1 MSTAAGT
8 CPFSGKAP
16 DFDPFGQEYQLDP
29 GAALAQAREEQPI
42 FWDAALGYWVVTR
55 YEDVKGIFRDHA
67 TFSPA
72 VALERITPSPPEAQ
86 QVLDSYGYELNR
98 TLVNEDEP
106 AHMPRRRALME
117 PFTPREL
124 AVHEQMVRRLAREA
138 VDAFI
143 EDGRVDLVTSML
155 YTVPLSVAMHFLG
168 VPEDDMEDLKEFSVA
183 HTVNTWGKPAKEE
196 QLKVADSVGRFWQHA
211 GRILEKMRADPTGPG
226 WMQYSIRAQ
235 AEQPEVV
242 TDSYL
247 HSMMMA
253 GIVAA
258 HETTA
263 HAGANAV
270 KLLLEQP
277 DRWEELANNPGLI
290 PNAVEEC
297 LRMSGSVAAWRRV
310 ATADTVV
317 AGQPIAAGE
326 KLLIVQAAAN
336 RDPRHFEDAERYD
349 PRRGEA
355 VEHLTFG
362 YGPHQCLGKN
372 LARMEL
378 QVFLQELTS
387 RLPHLRLAEQE
398 FRFVPNTSFRG
409 PEHLWVE
416 WDPEENPE
424 RVDPGVLAREIPVS
438 VGQPNTR
445 ALSRSVQV
453 TACSPAAAGVVE
465 VEVASTDGRPLPRW
479 TSGAHID
486 VDCGVDDG
494 GAVRSRQYSLCGPS
508 GAADRYRFAV
518 LLEAEGRGGS
528 RWLHEQLAVGGDL
541 AIRGPR
547 NHFRLADT
555 GAPLVLIAAG
565 IGITP
570 ILAHADEAKA
580 RGLDYQVHYSG
591 RSREVMPFLDRLVAD
606 HGDRVELH
614 IADEGG
620 RADYSAVLGGLAGL
634 ADAGGL
640 AGLADAG
647 GPEVYACG
655 PQRLIDELTSLS
667 EGWADPDALHV
678 EHFTSTLTALDPER
692 EQSFEV
698 ELTDSELTLTV
709 PRDRTLLQTLRSANI
724 DVASDCEEG
733 LCGSCEVA
741 VVEGEV
747 DHRDVV
753 LSRSDR
759 EQNRRM
765 MSCCS
770 RAKDGCGRLVLGL

>member
-1 MSTAAGT
+1 MTAGG
-8 CPFSGKAP
+8 CPFSGNPSVAER
-16 DFDPFGQEYQLDP
+16 FDPFGQEYQLDP
-29 GAALAQAREEQPI
+29 GGALARAREDQPI
-42 FWDAALGYWVVTR
+42 FWDEALGYWVVTR
-55 YEDVKGIFRDHA
+55 YEDVKGIFRDHE

-72 VALERITPSPPEAQ
+72 VALERITPSPPEADEI
-86 QVLDSYGYELNR
+86 LASYGYELNR

-106 AHMPRRRALME
+106 AHMPRRRLLMD
-117 PFTPREL
+117 PFTPGQL
-124 AVHEQMVRRLAREA
+124 KAHEHMVRRLAREA
-138 VDAFI
+138 VDEFI
-143 EDGRVDLVTSML
+143 DSGRVDLVTSML
-155 YTVPLSVAMHFLG
+155 YSVPLSVAMHFLG
-168 VPEDDMEDLKEFSVA
+168 VPEDDMDDLKEFSVA
-183 HTVNTWGKPAKEE
+183 HTVNTWGKPERDE
-196 QLKVADSVGRFWQHA
+196 QLKVAHSVGRFWQHA
-211 GRILEKMRADPTGPG
+211 GRILDAMREDPSGPG

-235 AEQPEVV
+235 REHPDVV

-297 LRMSGSVAAWRRV
+297 LRISGSVAAWRRV
-310 ATADTVV
+310 ATRDTEVC
-317 AGQPIAAGE
+317 GQPIAAGE

-336 RDPRHFEDAERYD
+336 RDPRHFEDADRYD

-378 QVFLQELTS
+378 QVFLQELTT
-387 RLPHLRLAEQE
+387 RIPHLRLADQE

-416 WDPEENPE
+416 WDPAANPE
-424 RVDPGVLAREIPVS
+424 RSDPSVLDRRLPVS
-438 VGQPNTR
+438 VGQPDKG
-445 ALSRSVQV
+445 ALSRPVSV
-453 TACSPAAAGVVE
+453 TLCEPAAPGVLE

-486 VDCGVDDG
+486 VECGVDEA
-494 GAVRSRQYSLCGPS
+494 GAVRSRQYSLCG
-508 GAADRYRFAV
+508 GADTPDRYRFAV
-518 LLEAEGRGGS
+518 LLEEDGRGGS
-528 RWLHEQLAVGGDL
+528 RWLHEHLANGEEVR
-541 AIRGPR
+541 IRGPR
-547 NHFRLADT
+547 NHFRLAENE
-555 GAPLVLIAAG
+555 AQVVLIAAG

-580 RGLDYQVHYSG
+580 RGLDYRVHYSG
-591 RSREVMPFLDRLVAD
+591 RSRELMPFLDRLLAD

-614 IADEGG
+614 VADEGS
-620 RADYSAVLGGLAGL
+620 RADYAAVLSRIGDQRGVG
-634 ADAGGL
+634 
-640 AGLADAG
+640 
-647 GPEVYACG
+647 VYACG
-655 PQRLIDELTSLS
+655 PQRLIDELTTLS
-667 EGWADPDALHV
+667 SGWADPDALHV
-678 EHFTSTLTALDPER
+678 EHFTSTLGALDPER
-692 EQSFEV
+692 ESSFEV
-698 ELTDSELTLTV
+698 ELQDSELTLTV
-709 PRDRTLLQTLRSANI
+709 PRDQTLLQTLRAANI

-741 VVEGEV
+741 VVEGQV

-753 LSRSDR
+753 LSRGDR
-759 EQNRRM
+759 EANRRM